1 MLKEIKMDL
10 TKNYKITLRDLKEK
24 LVNELGDKL
33 DSLILYGS
41 VARGDFGPESDIDVL
56 IIIENKELDDKFSDL
71 RYDIDVKNGTV
82 TTFIVYT
89 PVEIENKVKQGFPF
103 INNVLREGKIIYDN
117 GTWARL
123 HRSPVNAR

>member
-1 MLKEIKMDL
+1 MLKEIKLDL
-10 TKNYKITLRDLKEK
+10 TKNYKITLRDLKER

-41 VARGDFGPESDIDVL
+41 IARGDFGPESDIDMLL
-56 IIIENKELDDKFSDL
+56 IVEDKELDDKYSDL

-82 TTFIVYT
+82 TTLIAYT
-89 PVEIENKVKQGFPF
+89 PREIEIKVSQGFPF

-123 HRSPVNAR
+123 HRSLVSAR